1 MPGSHV
7 RLLGVGLYTRAD
19 ASRLLR
25 MTPSRVARWVR
36 GYSYWLSSNMRPE
49 RRDQPPVVR
58 ARLPRV
64 GGSLLISFLDLMEL
78 RVVKA
83 LVDVGL
89 SLQHIRRVARLASD
103 LFQTPYPFASRR
115 IFTDGH
121 EVFASLSRD
130 LEDPTL
136 IEISSR
142 HPQLIARPIIADYLT
157 ELDFDVQSSL
167 AKRWWPLGR
176 DVPIVLDPQVS
187 FGAPVVAGT
196 ATRTEVLVGLARA
209 TDVSVAADA
218 FRVQASAASAA
229 VEFESQLAAAA

>member
-1 MPGSHV
+1 
-7 RLLGVGLYTRAD
+7 
-19 ASRLLR
+19 
-25 MTPSRVARWVR
+25 
-36 GYSYWLSSNMRPE
+36 
-49 RRDQPPVVR
+49 
-58 ARLPRV
+58 
-64 GGSLLISFLDLMEL
+64 MEL